1 MSDTLHA
8 TLLLQLLLLA
18 MSLLLTAANIEHAA
32 YSNED
37 LLAEESAPVGSL
49 LLRQRRDNWLPH
61 FGCGKQHKWHGHHDY
76 YHHHWPAQ
84 PFPYAGFNFGFPM
97 WPNFGFAFD
106 KDAAPPFKTPLAPF
120 NVDSDK
126 PPSTAAPETTTATP
140 ATTTAAPATTTA
152 AATTTTVASST
163 ADPSLDI
170 DIRFGRD

>member
-120 NVDSDK
+120 NVDSGGLQQQQQRQLVETVTECHLCFADK

-152 AATTTTVASST
+152 AA
-163 ADPSLDI
+163 
-170 DIRFGRD
+170 